1 MKKNILPIF
10 LCLLTL
16 SCFGQ
21 DISPYTVRGGIGNPF
36 LVKDDYHTWVY
47 LLNGL
52 SGAEIS
58 YTSPNDTGT
67 HVWYRYKEGTSDRT
81 PVPPQQIQQTGNTYV
96 ITGVEDGYGY
106 YVENSTD
113 MSNHYL
119 WIIDYS
125 HYVPVLNSLKVE
137 ESDDKCEMIK
147 LIIDITAPNL
157 QYYSSAGK
165 SLNVARNYNL
175 DYYTMEWNG
184 SVFVKD
190 QLKEE
195 KISSPNGV
203 SEFIVDPA
211 PLQNT
216 EFVFS
221 GDQIAEHFGLKKSM
235 NTPEYE
241 AIAVKAEILTDTIS
255 TTADNEMMDAN
266 GSLSAPVN
274 FTYTAY
280 ANEPVATFYTWKVY
294 NLDRSDTEP
303 VSQTTSKTLNYT
315 FDEVGRYQVDL
326 EVSDSH
332 SICTYK
338 TTLSDIFVSD
348 FMLWVPNAFSPTTS
362 PGVNDIFKV
371 AYKSVIKFNGWIY
384 NRWGNELFHWSDPT
398 QGWDGKYR
406 GKYVPPGAYFYVI
419 EATSADGKKHIK
431 KGDVNIVGGR

>member
-1 MKKNILPIF
+1 MKKNILPVF
-10 LCLLTL
+10 LFLLTL

-21 DISPYTVRGGIGNPF
+21 DTSPYTVRGGSGDPF
-36 LVKDDYHTWVY
+36 LVKDNYHTWVY

-58 YTSPNDTGT
+58 YTSPNNVT
-67 HVWYRYKEGTSDRT
+67 HQWYRYKAGTSDRT
-81 PVPPQQIQQTGNTYV
+81 PVPAQQTGNTSV
-96 ITGVEDGYGY
+96 ITGIEDGYGY
-106 YVENSTD
+106 YVENSAD
-113 MSNHYL
+113 ISNHYL

-157 QYYSSAGK
+157 QYYSPAGM

-184 SVFVKD
+184 SVFMKD
-190 QLKEE
+190 QPKEE
-195 KISSPNGV
+195 EISSPNGV

-216 EFVFS
+216 EFTFS
-221 GDQIAEHFGLKKSM
+221 GDQIAEHFGLKKSI
-235 NTPEYE
+235 NTPEYQ
-241 AIAVKAEILTDTIS
+241 AVAVQAQIVTD
-255 TTADNEMMDAN
+255 
-266 GSLSAPVN
+266 SLSNTSGNQMTGDDGSISGPVDMT
-274 FTYTAY
+274 FTAY
-280 ANEPVATFYTWKVY
+280 ANEPVATFYTWEVY
-294 NLDRSDTEP
+294 NLSRSETEP
-303 VSQTTSKTLNYT
+303 VSQTTSKILNYT
-315 FDEVGRYQVDL
+315 FQDAGQYKVKL
-326 EVSDSH
+326 EVSDSG
-332 SICTYK
+332 SICTY
-338 TTLSDIFVSD
+338 TDSITDINISD

-371 AYKSVIKFNGWIY
+371 AYKSVIKPFNGWIF
-384 NRWGNELFHWSDPT
+384 NRWGNELFHWSDPS

-406 GKYVPPGAYFYVI
+406 GKFVPPGTYYYVI
-419 EATSADGKKHIK
+419 EATSADGKKHVK